1 MKEYFRR
8 RELGFNEKNPW
19 SIEKEEEEKRKKFF
33 KACEEG
39 KIDIVQIM
47 LDENIDYNQ
56 HDEAGDT
63 PLFWACQENHSNVVQ
78 LLLQQPNINT
88 NTPLTYETSKGA
100 TPLIIASY
108 LGNYECVKQL
118 LQHSTIDTT
127 LTFQKKTALQWS
139 RPNARA
145 DGWEFLED
153 KINVDGR
160 QNCQNE
166 TKDYKPGEK
175 KNK

>member
-1 MKEYFRR
+1 RR
-8 RELGFNEKNPW
+8 VAYEIQL
-19 SIEKEEEEKRKKFF
+19 EEERRKKEFYE
-33 KACEEG
+33 ACQEG
-39 KIDIVQIM
+39 KIDIVQTM
-47 LDENIDYNQ
+47 LDENINFNQ
-56 HDEAGDT
+56 QDENGCT
-63 PLFWACQENHSNVVQ
+63 PLFIACQQNHSNVVQ
-78 LLLQQPNINT
+78 QLLQQPNINT
-88 NTPLTYETSKGA
+88 NTSMTYEKSKGA

-139 RPNARA
+139 QPNARA

-166 TKDYKPGEK
+166 TKDDKAGEEK
-175 KNK
+175 TK